1 MLSISKISKHF
12 GPKTL
17 FKDLSFQLNAGDR
30 VGLVGANGAGKSTL
44 FSIILGQTEADSGQ
58 IELERGLTIGFLPQ
72 ESAPTDAATVLELAC
87 SINPTFK
94 RIYQQLREHPA
105 ANSEVRL
112 QAQARFAELD
122 GYALE
127 AKAQQILAALS
138 FKPDAI
144 RQAAN
149 RLSGGW
155 IMRAHLARLLLMEPD
170 LLMLDEPTNH
180 LDLETLDW
188 FQSQLKRFAGSL
200 ITISHDRAFLN
211 AVCSSIIEINHNR
224 LNRYQGGYDQYQIQ
238 KAERDAQYRAAYNN
252 QQKEI
257 AHLEDFI
264 RRFQAKAS
272 KASQAQ
278 ARIKQLEKME
288 RLSPPESEDSSIAF
302 SFPQPLKSGQ
312 KVVKLDAIQQAYGN
326 QPIYQGLNLEIQ
338 RGERVVLV
346 GPNGAGKSTLLKII
360 AERVPI
366 QSGSC
371 QLGHQVQLGYFSQQ
385 RSEELNL
392 NNTVLE
398 EVSQRHVVGLSEVA
412 IRSLLGAFL
421 FKGDDVHKCV
431 KVLSGGEKSRLALVK
446 LLLDP
451 PNLLLLDEPTTHL
464 DIASIDALVQALK
477 SYTGTLIFVSHDVY
491 FIRSLAERTIQINAG
506 KLTHYAGNYDYYL
519 QKSGVSNDRKGLVA
533 GQKMEAVK
541 SEKSA
546 APPKESAK
554 DRRRRLAQDRAQERK
569 KRSQMEKLIQGLEK
583 NIIDLEQE
591 QAQLT
596 QSLAADDHAAK
607 ANLAIQLARI
617 SKRLAEKNYEWEC
630 AAEKL
635 ESICQEA

>member
-17 FKDLSFQLNAGDR
+17 FKDLSLQLNAGDR

-58 IELERGLTIGFLPQ
+58 VELERGLTVGFLPQ

-87 SINPTFK
+87 SINSKFK
-94 RIYQQLREHPA
+94 TIYQQLRAHTE
-105 ANSEVRL
+105 ANSEIRL
-112 QAQARFAELD
+112 QAQAHFAELD

-138 FKPDAI
+138 FRPDAI
-144 RQAAN
+144 QKAAN

-188 FQSQLKRFAGSL
+188 FQSQLKRFSGSL

-224 LNRYQGGYDQYQIQ
+224 LNRYQGGYDQYRIQ
-238 KAERDAQYRAAYNN
+238 KAERDAQYCAAYNN

-257 AHLEDFI
+257 AHLEDFV
-264 RRFQAKAS
+264 RRFRAKAS

-288 RLSPPESEDSSIAF
+288 RLSPPESAESSIAF
-302 SFPQPLKSGQ
+302 SFPQPIKSGQ
-312 KVVKLDAIQQAYGN
+312 KVVKLDAIQQAYGS
-326 QPIYQGLNLEIQ
+326 QRIYQDLNLEIQ

-366 QSGSC
+366 QSGNC
-371 QLGHQVQLGYFSQQ
+371 QLGHQVQMGYFSQQ
-385 RSEELNL
+385 RSEELHL
-392 NNTVLE
+392 DNTVLE
-398 EVSQRHVVGLSEVA
+398 EVSQKHVAGLSEVA

-421 FKGDDVHKCV
+421 FKGDDVHKSI

-506 KLTHYAGNYDYYL
+506 SLKHYAGNYDYYL
-519 QKSGVSNDRKGLVA
+519 RKSGVSNDRKGLVA
-533 GQKMEAVK
+533 GQKMDAVK

-546 APPKESAK
+546 DSNKESAK

-569 KRSQMEKLIQGLEK
+569 KRSQIEKLIQELEK
-583 NIIDLEQE
+583 HIIDLEHE

-596 QSLAADDHAAK
+596 QSLAANDKSAK
-607 ANLAIQLARI
+607 ASIAIQLARI
-617 SKRLAEKNYEWEC
+617 SKRLSEKNYEWEC